1 MKKLLLTVLIG
12 CALLSMAPMAAH
24 ASPPTEVSGEIT
36 YVAHFKVH
44 DDSGQ
49 CVPPAGP
56 EDTRPP
62 CVRMAGGN
70 TFVDTFE
77 EAAFTEDPAGG
88 LVGTATDD
96 CKVVIHSSGAWSY
109 KAISSF
115 GTVGG
120 KQGTLQIQ
128 MVGKKPQD
136 IWYGHWVILGGTG
149 ELATLRG
156 QGTWFGPG
164 APGPDVEGTVS
175 YEGQIHFDPR

>member
-49 CVPPAGP
+49 CVPPTGP

-62 CVRMAGGN
+62 CIKIADSN
-70 TFVDTFE
+70 TFAETFE
-77 EAAFTEDPAGG
+77 EAAYTGG
-88 LVGTATDD
+88 LVGISTNN
-96 CKVVIHSSGAWSY
+96 CKVVIHSSGAWFYTSVV
-109 KAISSF
+109 SF
-115 GTVGG
+115 TETVDG
-120 KQGTLQIQ
+120 KTGTLQIQ